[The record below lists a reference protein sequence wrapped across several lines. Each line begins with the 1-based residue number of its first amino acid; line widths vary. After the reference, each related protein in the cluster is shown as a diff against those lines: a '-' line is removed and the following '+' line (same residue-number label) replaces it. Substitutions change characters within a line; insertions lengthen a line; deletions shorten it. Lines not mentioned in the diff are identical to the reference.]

1 MPRPLTDP
9 IFSGA
14 VGSAMLLTSNP
25 RPSSFT
31 AIETSPGLQLAITA
45 RSLGCLAPHDEHV
58 SRFSFGRGPA
68 LSTNNVLRSYS
79 AHRTPE
85 RTSIAP
91 FRVVELRHLVIWI
104 PRRGRL

>member
-1 MPRPLTDP
+1 ML
-9 IFSGA
+9 GA
-14 VGSAMLLTSNP
+14 
-25 RPSSFT
+25 
-31 AIETSPGLQLAITA
+31 
-45 RSLGCLAPHDEHV
+45 HDEHV

-104 PRRGRL
+104 PRRGRLHGKALEIAYLFPRISAFLQAS